1 MSPFRDAS
9 PFAISELLT
18 LGYTLAFR
26 GVQGSFVH
34 SRAPGGPIALP
45 ASGICSKTRESEN
58 NMYQPEAYA
67 VALLFMIGSMLCWGS
82 WANTMKLTP
91 GWPFQLF
98 YWDYVIGIIAGSLF
112 WGLTLGSAG
121 GGHLSF
127 LSNIRAADTRH
138 IVFAILGGI
147 VFNLA
152 NLLLVAAIEIAG
164 LAVAFPVGIGLAL
177 VVGVLL
183 NYFVSPMGN
192 PVLLFGGVLL
202 VVLAIVIDALAYRRR
217 ETTEKALSARGLQ
230 ISLACGIL
238 MGIFY
243 PLVAKA
249 ISGEHSLGPYS
260 VAFFFALGTALC
272 AIPVNYFLMRKPLT
286 GGAPVSMGDYAQGR
300 AGWHW
305 WGVLGGFIWCTGAV
319 LNFVASHAQIIGPA
333 ISYTIG
339 QGATMVS
346 AVWGVFVWKEFA
358 NAPGASRK
366 LIPLMFLFF
375 LVGLGAV
382 ALAPVW

>member
-1 MSPFRDAS
+1 
-9 PFAISELLT
+9 
-18 LGYTLAFR
+18 
-26 GVQGSFVH
+26 
-34 SRAPGGPIALP
+34 
-45 ASGICSKTRESEN
+45 
-58 NMYQPEAYA
+58 MYQPEAYA

-98 YWDYVIGIIAGSLF
+98 YWDYVVGIIVGSLF

-121 GGHLSF
+121 GGSLSF
-127 LSNIRAADTRH
+127 LNNIRGADTGH
-138 IVFAILGGI
+138 ILFAILGGVI
-147 VFNLA
+147 FNIA

-183 NYFVSPMGN
+183 NYVVSPMGN
-192 PVLLFGGVLL
+192 PLFLFGGVLL

-217 ETTEKALSARGLQ
+217 ETTQKALSARGLQ
-230 ISLACGIL
+230 LSLACGIL
-238 MGIFY
+238 MGVFY

-249 ISGEHSLGPYS
+249 LTGEHSLGPYS
-260 VAFFFALGTALC
+260 VAFFFAVGTALC

-286 GGAPVSMGDYAQGR
+286 GGAAVGMRDYVQGR
-300 AGWHW
+300 GSWHV
-305 WGVLGGFIWCTGAV
+305 WGGLGGFIWCTGAV

-346 AVWGVFVWKEFA
+346 ALWGVFVWKEFA

-366 LIPLMFLFF
+366 LIPLMFAFF
-375 LVGLGAV
+375 LLGLGAV
-382 ALAPVW
+382 ALAPVFPR